1 MADAGDAG
9 FSNLDT
15 RQFKSTSSAPHWLH
29 HPADIGFTLSR
40 DHLLI
45 VFTEA
50 ITVYS
55 LRPELVYGFL
65 AVLSSI
71 ALIWAFAQRKR
82 AGALFV
88 AAMCISIF
96 ATMANVVAKPQWIFG
111 AAFISVVWLGVLAVS
126 CMRIWS
132 KIGVLV
138 SMAIVV
144 IITLLLP
151 EQRLIEKYDPW
162 WGVLFGP
169 KTLFCN
175 HADIIV
181 RAAQNRPELW
191 AHFPTD
197 FTRQALDNLKAV
209 LAEPEGWPLLGF
221 NGDRCMY
228 GDAFAALVNN
238 FHANDVPSIRN
249 FYTTMF
255 VNSVLTEPALYLRKV
270 SAQMADASLRPF
282 WNAGAVAHATDS
294 EARELTSAHKQYADL
309 FAVPM
314 NGSIL
319 GVMARYSPRI
329 DRFMATLTE
338 RVLDRLALIAVCAAL
353 LCWWLVRSMGRPI
366 SATPA
371 LAIVVLTG
379 AWLGQALTVALS
391 HTFDVGRYFWAS
403 APLLMGATFLA
414 FSLLTQIIPA
424 FRAR

>member
-1 MADAGDAG
+1 MTRQSGVRAYPGTALFSLAAATLVALVISELARPQPLLISADAPGYLMPSISALSGQG
-9 FSNLDT
+9 FGHT
-15 RQFKSTSSAPHWLH
+15 YGR
-29 HPADIGFTLSR
+29 GF
-40 DHLLI
+40 
-45 VFTEA
+45 
-50 ITVYS
+50 VYP
-55 LRPELVYGFL
+55 LVVYGSIL
-65 AVLSSI
+65 GSGDLSGIISIQVVLYWLMLVMLVS
-71 ALIWAFAQRKR
+71 LIWIRVNSNPQAQRPT
-82 AGALFV
+82 G
-88 AAMCISIF
+88 SIILL
-96 ATMANVVAKPQWIFG
+96 T
-111 AAFISVVWLGVLAVS
+111 
-126 CMRIWS
+126 
-132 KIGVLV
+132 LV
-138 SMAIVV
+138 S
-144 IITLLLP
+144 LSL
-151 EQRLIEKYDPW
+151 
-162 WGVLFGP
+162 
-169 KTLFCN
+169 
-175 HADIIV
+175 
-181 RAAQNRPELW
+181 
-191 AHFPTD
+191 
-197 FTRQALDNLKAV
+197 ALDNLKAV

-294 EARELTSAHKQYADL
+294 EARELTIAHKQYADL

-338 RVLDRLALIAVCAAL
+338 RVLDRLALIAGCAAL
-353 LCWWLVRSMGRPI
+353 LCLWLFKSMGRPI

-414 FSLLTQIIPA
+414 FSLLTQIISA